1 MSMSKKII
9 SLFWGLFNDETDLR
23 VRYHPSGQ
31 SPHLAI
37 CLILNF
43 RLQKKTKWVP
53 TSTIQNLISIGRQT
67 RISSSSPSPTHQ
79 MHSSSLRRVVPAPRP
94 PLPQLRHYWR
104 PGCCRCFR
112 LPCALAYP
120 FSQQRRRFQF
130 LSPCW
135 DHTVG
140 TYVSLPPSRLWS
152 VVACLHRPPQQER
165 QQKQK
170 KNISYYSKRNP
181 RFQKNETIVVI
192 SIDFLVWN
200 WELKNR
206 RVLSVCSDR
215 RHRKRIC

>member
-1 MSMSKKII
+1 MVSPKWAEPT
-9 SLFWGLFNDETDLR
+9 FGHLFNFEFSIAGKDEIGT
-23 VRYHPSGQ
+23 YFHNPE
-31 SPHLAI
+31 PHLH
-37 CLILNF
+37 LPPKSDIL
-43 RLQKKTKWVP
+43 V
-53 TSTIQNLISIGRQT
+53 ISI
-67 RISSSSPSPTHQ
+67 SYSPNAE
-79 MHSSSLRRVVPAPRP
+79 LVAARVVPAPRP

-140 TYVSLPPSRLWS
+140 TYVSLPPSRLWY
-152 VVACLHRPPQQER
+152 VVACLHRPPQPER
-165 QQKQK
+165 QQQQK

-181 RFQKNETIVVI
+181 RFQKYETIVVI

-200 WELKNR
+200 WKVKNR
-206 RVLSVCSDR
+206 RVLSPRIDVIVRESV
-215 RHRKRIC
+215 RICIL